1 MPCPGSG
8 IVCCAPVADDDAGD
22 ATSCWCL
29 LLQWGRVPDAVA
41 GVCVT
46 TTLGV
51 PSGVVVAAV
60 VVVVVVVVVPAGAL
74 GACDAGAPG
83 VVGAAV
89 GKGVAAPPITPGVT
103 NPNATAVPA
112 CLALSSVA

>member
-1 MPCPGSG
+1 M
-8 IVCCAPVADDDAGD
+8 
-22 ATSCWCL
+22 
-29 LLQWGRVPDAVA
+29 LQWGRVPDAVA

-51 PSGVVVAAV
+51 PSGVVVVAAAVV